1 MENNNNSPSTN
12 LKRPGKTAFKQQQLK
27 AWQPILTP
35 IPVIITFLVV
45 GIVFIPIGVVL
56 LVYSNIVVEVIQRY
70 DDNSTCPFNS
80 TCTIT
85 LNVQQTMNAPV
96 FLYYRL
102 ENYYQNHRR
111 YVKSRD
117 DVQLSGSV
125 VTSAS
130 ALSDCDPLITQDG
143 SGNENMI
150 LLPCGLIA
158 SSVFNDSFVLR
169 QNSTIIPLRKQG
181 IAWSSDVNSKFHNP
195 PASAPGIRVIPDFED
210 EDFIVWMRTA
220 GLPNFKKLYRII
232 DINLNP
238 GNYEV
243 DIKNNY
249 PVEAFGGRKYVV
261 LSTTSWIGGKNPF
274 LGWAYISVGIVCF
287 IQGVAFGI
295 KHAISPRK
303 LGDTKYL
310 DWSK

>member
-1 MENNNNSPSTN
+1 LNYFGMDSIRNS
-12 LKRPGKTAFKQQQLK
+12 KRPAATAFKQQQLK

-35 IPVIITFLVV
+35 IPVIITFIAV

-56 LVYSNIVVEVIQRY
+56 LVASNSVVEVIQRY
-70 DDNSTCPFNS
+70 DNNIGCPLNA

-85 LNVQQTMNAPV
+85 IDVPTTMAAPV
-96 FLYYRL
+96 YLYYRL

-117 DVQLSGSV
+117 DPQLLGV
-125 VTSAS
+125 VTTSV
-130 ALSDCDPLITQDG
+130 SDCDPLISADG
-143 SGNENMI
+143 SSDPNKI
-150 LLPCGLIA
+150 FLPCGLIA
-158 SSVFNDSFVLR
+158 ASVFNDTFVLR
-169 QNSTIIPLRKQG
+169 QNTSIIPLRKNG
-181 IAWSSDVNSKFHNP
+181 IAWSSDVQSKFHNP
-195 PASAPGIRVIPDFED
+195 PASAPGIRVIPNFED

-232 DINLNP
+232 DTSLAA
-238 GNYEV
+238 GTYEV
-243 DIKNNY
+243 DITNNY
-249 PVEAFGGRKYVV
+249 PVSSFSGTKSVV

-274 LGWAYISVGIVCF
+274 LGYAYIVVGVVCF
-287 IQGVAFGI
+287 LQGVIFGL

-310 DWSK
+310 DWNK